1 MKVFLSKNSNKFST
15 LFQVAERLGCTLCQL
30 LLAWSLRNNTSQIL
44 VLSANSQ
51 EQLANQLAS
60 LQTIHRLKNQVMDE
74 LDRILGN
81 KPVRQPMVSTL
92 QQRWTA
98 TGAILPQ

>member
-1 MKVFLSKNSNKFST
+1 MTFFKICIT

-74 LDRILGN
+74 IDRILGN

-92 QQRWTA
+92 HQRWTA